1 MVNWFSLTVISFFL
15 YGIQRFLYKVSAER
29 NCNTA
34 WTTLSFMG
42 TVALMSTFLWFS
54 SDEVLKNLPWLLLL
68 SLVNSLTYFTDTVVT
83 IEALRYLPTTVVYP
97 VTRMSAVLVV
107 IFSMIYFRDQLN
119 VYQMIGIILAIGV
132 ILTLTRF
139 SEEEKQEY
147 KNLRKGLFLIVL
159 AVLTGSVAA
168 ISCKFAALYT
178 NQMAFIA
185 LTYTLSMLFSLGLR
199 KPFEKGGASTRYGEA
214 MLIGFITGL
223 VNFGAFVCHPEGHG
237 DGPPVHYYSRRRDE
251 LRHCQYPGFHCV
263 QGKTDVVKDG
273 GNFADR
279 IVPAFDETGS
289 VLIAR

>member
-1 MVNWFSLTVISFFL
+1 MVNWFSLTVVSFFL

-119 VYQMIGIILAIGV
+119 VYQMIGISLAFGV

-147 KNLRKGLFLIVL
+147 KNVRKGLFLIVL
-159 AVLTGSVAA
+159 AVLSGSVSAV
-168 ISCKFAALYT
+168 SCKFAALYT

-199 KPFEKGGASTRYGEA
+199 KPFEKGGASPRYGEA

-223 VNFGAFVCHPEGHG
+223 VNFGAFYAILKAMEM
-237 DGPPVHYYSRRRDE
+237 GPLSIIIPVV
-251 LRHCQYPGFHCV
+251 GM
-263 QGKTDVVKDG
+263 
-273 GNFADR
+273 NFVIANILAF
-279 IVPAFDETGS
+279 IVYREKQTWLKIAGILLT
-289 VLIAR
+289 VLSLLLMKLGQS